1 MKDLT
6 RVCAYCGKPFLCE
19 RTSVYKVKVRR
30 HIKRMCSY
38 TCWMKYKE
46 ELLVSKT
53 VIKNR
58 LREYRDRSRLTLQEV
73 SILTGYDV
81 TTISRHESGQRS
93 LSDEAMKKYAALYKV
108 ETHELLD
115 LRGVNDDGEQRT
127 GAGE

>member
-1 MKDLT
+1 MRDLAGI
-6 RVCAYCGKPFLCE
+6 CAYCGKPFLCE
-19 RTSVYKVKVRR
+19 RTSIYKVKVRR
-30 HIKRMCSY
+30 HVKRMCSY
-38 TCWMKYKE
+38 TCWVKYKE
-46 ELLVSKT
+46 ELSVSKI

-58 LREYRDRSRLTLQEV
+58 LREYR
-73 SILTGYDV
+73 DV

-115 LRGVNDDGEQRT
+115 LRGINDDGEQRT

>member
-1 MKDLT
+1 MRDLA
-6 RVCAYCGKPFLCE
+6 RICAYCGKPFLCE
-19 RTSVYKVKVRR
+19 RTSIYKVKVRR
-30 HIKRMCSY
+30 HVKRMCSY
-38 TCWMKYKE
+38 TCWVKYKE
-46 ELLVSKT
+46 ELSVKT

-93 LSDEAMKKYAALYKV
+93 LSDEAMKKYAVLYKV

-115 LRGVNDDGEQRT
+115 LRGINNDDEQRT

>member
-1 MKDLT
+1 MKDLA

-19 RTSVYKVKVRR
+19 CTSIYKVKTRR
-30 HIKRMCSY
+30 HVKRTCSY
-38 TCWMKYKE
+38 TCWTKYKE
-46 ELLVSKT
+46 ELTLSKT
-53 VIKNR
+53 TIKNR

-73 SILTGYDV
+73 SILTGYDI

-115 LRGVNDDGEQRT
+115 LRGNDDDEQCAGTGE
-127 GAGE
+127 

>member
-1 MKDLT
+1 MKDLA

-19 RTSVYKVKVRR
+19 CTSIYKVKTRR
-30 HIKRMCSY
+30 HVKRMCSY
-38 TCWMKYKE
+38 TCWTKYKE
-46 ELLVSKT
+46 ELTLSKT
-53 VIKNR
+53 TIKNR

-115 LRGVNDDGEQRT
+115 LRGNDDDEQCAGTGE
-127 GAGE
+127 

>member
-1 MKDLT
+1 MRDLA
-6 RVCAYCGKPFLCE
+6 RICAYCGKPFLCE
-19 RTSVYKVKVRR
+19 RTSIYKVKVRR
-30 HIKRMCSY
+30 HVKRMCSY
-38 TCWMKYKE
+38 ICWVKYKE
-46 ELLVSKT
+46 ELSVKT

-115 LRGVNDDGEQRT
+115 LRGINDDDEQRT

>member
-1 MKDLT
+1 MRDLA

-19 RTSVYKVKVRR
+19 RTSIYKVKVRR
-30 HIKRMCSY
+30 HVKRMCSY
-38 TCWMKYKE
+38 TCWVKYKE
-46 ELLVSKT
+46 ELSVKT

-115 LRGVNDDGEQRT
+115 LRGINNDDEQRI

>member
-1 MKDLT
+1 MRDLT
-6 RVCAYCGKPFLCE
+6 RICAYCGEPFLCE
-19 RTSVYKVKVRR
+19 RASIYKVRVHR
-30 HIKRMCSY
+30 HVKRMCSY
-38 TCWMKYKE
+38 TCWIKYKE
-46 ELLVSKT
+46 ELLVKT
-53 VIKNR
+53 AIKNR

-115 LRGVNDDGEQRT
+115 LRGVNNGSEQRT